1 MLTKIKLYGHL
12 RELTGNSS
20 FDAKV
25 SNTAEA
31 VRFLVSNFPLL
42 EHEMANQYYRVSVN
56 NVDIDKTELHDP
68 VGIAEIKI
76 IPVIAGSGRGF
87 GKILLG
93 AALIGLSFLSFP
105 MAGGGMTA
113 GLGVGFAKGFAKVS
127 LISKTL
133 AYVGAYLVLSGISD
147 LFTPEQKPEA
157 EDPLSASFSNAVNTT
172 LATVPIPIVY
182 GEYIVGS
189 IVASAGIDTSDLGES
204 DNTPTDTIQGEDGNT
219 ISIPLNDDQ
228 NYISS
233 FGMDTNNFDN
243 DEDPNELTYYRIFRK
258 YNSTSLSTEVIFN
271 GTHYPGEDY
280 PINSD
285 DYNEILDNFKNN
297 NKNQFNFGLPV
308 NGPQN
313 EFFYPGSLQEDRAFN
328 GTTMIP
334 NQDAATCGVQYD
346 EDDEDEVTGF
356 NYCFNGFLYS
366 VIRGTQ
372 VSD

>member
-76 IPVIAGSGRGF
+76 VPVIVGSGRGF

-93 AALIGLSFLSFP
+93 AALIGLAFLVPASVPFAP
-105 MAGGGMTA
+105 LKLGGGALFT
-113 GLGVGFAKGFAKVS
+113 GGTFFTKG
-127 LISKTL
+127 L
-133 AYVGAYLVLSGISD
+133 AYIGAYLVLSGISD

-204 DNTPTDTIQGEDGNT
+204 DNIPTSTIVGEDGNT
-219 ISIPLNDDQ
+219 ISIPLDDDQ

-233 FGMDTNNFDN
+233 FGIDTDNFDD
-243 DEDPNELTYYRIFRK
+243 DEDSSELTYYRIFRK
-258 YNSTSLSTEVIFN
+258 NNSTSLSTEVIFN
-271 GTHYPGEDY
+271 GVYYKGEDY

-308 NGPQN
+308 NGDQN
-313 EFFYPGSLQEDRAFN
+313 EFFYPAKLMEDRAFD

-334 NQDAATCGVQYD
+334 NQDAATCGIN
-346 EDDEDEVTGF
+346 DDGNDNISF